1 MIEYVVAAI
10 VGAILASVILMML
23 RLLSQQR
30 EQFAG
35 FQTSINQ
42 QLDTIRQDGA
52 QGRQRIEGIAT
63 DLHGV
68 RQRLGD
74 LMASRQDTDKHLAS
88 VLQDARQTIDK
99 LSASTGVIALL
110 DKKVDGI
117 SERLDRNAYAVG
129 SVFSG
134 KVGKKPA
141 FTYLQRDDGSI
152 GAHVGRPIED
162 YINPYS
168 DLDFSPYFKSDDIA
182 PGGAAVRTAP
192 NIGQNL
198 YSSSGSPYTEMK
210 PAGGLRRGY
219 PPPDI
224 PMSVPFPP
232 GVGVPPRGSDSPA
245 ATSAPPYGSPAPV
258 AETDA
263 AADEAEKR
271 RMVDLMFATT
281 RKYDD
286 AQERFTGERNSTITF
301 GQASVRIPEAHL
313 PGELER
319 PYNYTLFSVTI
330 YRQKENPNKHFVI
343 RGINVLPKKRW
354 AEILGAM
361 PSDDAL
367 LFVHGFNTS
376 FEDALYRNAQIVC
389 DLRFKGAAVLFSWPS
404 RGAIRDYVY
413 DRDSAS
419 GAVKPFIEVLELLTS
434 QENIKQIHIL
444 AHSMGNQVV
453 LNALANYQSAKTLKI
468 GELIMAAPDVDRD
481 VYSSIALDARKHTKG
496 MTLYASAADKALA
509 ASKLLAGDIPRAGDV
524 PEGGPIVL
532 ETIDSIDATSLGE
545 EIFGLNHAT
554 FSKSLS
560 ILNDVYLLLGGKRLP
575 RVLEIISIPEG
586 VVPPKY
592 WQYRG
597 SRS

>member
-74 LMASRQDTDKHLAS
+74 LK
-88 VLQDARQTIDK
+88 DARQTIDK

-129 SVFSG
+129 PVFSG
-134 KVGKKPA
+134 KGGKKPA

-152 GAHVGRPIED
+152 GAQVGRPIED

-198 YSSSGSPYTEMK
+198 YSTSGSPYTEMK

-232 GVGVPPRGSDSPA
+232 GVGVPPRGSDSPLRHR
-245 ATSAPPYGSPAPV
+245 P
-258 AETDA
+258 
-263 AADEAEKR
+263 
-271 RMVDLMFATT
+271 
-281 RKYDD
+281 
-286 AQERFTGERNSTITF
+286 
-301 GQASVRIPEAHL
+301 L
-313 PGELER
+313 P
-319 PYNYTLFSVTI
+319 
-330 YRQKENPNKHFVI
+330 
-343 RGINVLPKKRW
+343 
-354 AEILGAM
+354 
-361 PSDDAL
+361 
-367 LFVHGFNTS
+367 
-376 FEDALYRNAQIVC
+376 
-389 DLRFKGAAVLFSWPS
+389 
-404 RGAIRDYVY
+404 
-413 DRDSAS
+413 
-419 GAVKPFIEVLELLTS
+419 
-434 QENIKQIHIL
+434 
-444 AHSMGNQVV
+444 
-453 LNALANYQSAKTLKI
+453 
-468 GELIMAAPDVDRD
+468 MAAPR
-481 VYSSIALDARKHTKG
+481 
-496 MTLYASAADKALA
+496 
-509 ASKLLAGDIPRAGDV
+509 P
-524 PEGGPIVL
+524 
-532 ETIDSIDATSLGE
+532 
-545 EIFGLNHAT
+545 
-554 FSKSLS
+554 
-560 ILNDVYLLLGGKRLP
+560 LP
-575 RVLEIISIPEG
+575 RPTRQKSGVWSI
-586 VVPPKY
+586 
-592 WQYRG
+592 
-597 SRS
+597 